1 MKLRRLF
8 LGSILALLLLLAI
21 AAALLFYASRSET
34 VLRWGIE
41 NFASRLPC
49 RLSLSGLQGAIVEPL
64 RIGQI
69 SCENEDFRVEAREVM
84 LDWSPWLLRRQQLDI
99 SSLRAASLVYRDK
112 QPAAGAEA
120 PPENLALPLSVRVA
134 ALEIG
139 ALSIER
145 DTEPLLFTDIRLAYE
160 GDALMHRLTLHKL
173 STEWGNVQG
182 DATLG
187 AVTPLPLQARLQ
199 VDSKHVADWP
209 VSAAIGLSGP
219 LQRLAATMEGKAG
232 ALVFSAQVELA
243 PFDDE
248 PVKSLLARSDALDLS
263 AFDARLPATALAVE
277 LRAQPRGFESL
288 SGEISLHN
296 PQPGPVDA
304 KRLPLRM
311 LHSKF
316 SASRDALT
324 LSDAVF
330 DLGTA
335 GEAAGL
341 ASYRDGVLQLDVDVK
356 SLDLRRLQG
365 SLRSTRLAGN
375 LRMEGDEQR
384 QRVAVRLREADLSFE
399 GEALIAQNRVQIERL
414 IARTGGAQASAS
426 GRIDLD
432 DAVSFALNGELR
444 SFDPARFGD
453 FPKADINGSLRAQ
466 GVLRPQWRAQI
477 DYRLARSRFRGET
490 LGGSGSL
497 AISPGRVRDAAL
509 RLSLGAN
516 AIELNGSFGSA
527 GDSMRFDLRA
537 PRLRAL
543 ESKID
548 GSLQAAGTLSGTP
561 SRPALNARFV
571 AERIVYDSYRIGRW
585 DGEARL
591 EQGEDPRLALNWQ
604 LKNLQRGKLALDK
617 LDVSA
622 DGSLSAHRIDLS
634 AQGDKVDAKAHLA
647 GAFQRETATW
657 RGQLVRFE
665 NSGEY
670 AFALLQPAALELAPE
685 RVQFAATRLRF
696 SETEIAFGDTAYL
709 DGVLTS
715 SGSVGGVRL
724 SRLLALLEKPPTL
737 DSTLVFGARWSLRA
751 GETLDANLAIARQSG
766 DIVIPG
772 EEPLA
777 MGLTETSLDVRVA
790 ANRIDARVAIK
801 GTRLSAQGR
810 AQTAAERR
818 DAGWGI
824 AGNAPLAIDAR
835 AEWTSIRALFALFV
849 GDAMTG
855 DGSLVLKVQSTG
867 TVAQPQLAGSLS
879 GDKLKFEQVASGVFL
894 RDGLLRASFGDDGL
908 SVSEFRIRGGEGSF
922 SAKGRLATREGRP
935 QVDLSWSAQ
944 KLTMVQHP
952 DLRLT
957 VSGAGT
963 MKADDKRIA
972 LAGRVAADRGRIEL
986 RAQTAPTLGSDVVV
1000 AGRKERVSA
1009 TERALKSELDL
1020 ALDLGPDFRIAG
1032 RGLEARLS
1040 GQLQLSSPGDAP
1052 LRAIGEI
1059 QVAEGSYAA
1068 YGRKLDVDKGVF
1080 FFSGPLDNPGLLIR
1094 ALRKN
1099 QPVEAGVEVTGT
1111 ARDPRIRLV
1120 SVPEVPDPE
1129 KLSWMVL
1136 GRAVESGSSQDAQAL
1151 QSSAVALAAGLG
1163 TSPLQRQLAGA
1174 VGLDELRVGVADDGS
1189 QGGVVA
1195 IGKRVSDKIY
1205 VTSEHSLSTAT
1216 NTLRISYQLSQ
1227 RWSLRTESGIT
1238 DAVDLFF
1245 TISFD

>member
-34 VLRWGIE
+34 VLRWGVE
-41 NFASRLPC
+41 TFASRLPC
-49 RLSLSGLQGAIVEPL
+49 RLSLSGLHGAIVEPL
-64 RIGQI
+64 RIEHL
-69 SCENEDFRVEAREVM
+69 SCENADYRVEAREIL
-84 LDWSPWLLRRQQLDI
+84 LDWSPWLLGRQQLDI
-99 SSLRAASLVYRDK
+99 SSLRAESLVYRDK
-112 QPAAGAEA
+112 QPAADARVLPAHLG
-120 PPENLALPLSVRVA
+120 LPLSVRVA
-134 ALEIG
+134 AIEIG
-139 ALSIER
+139 TLKIER
-145 DTEPLLFTDIRLAYE
+145 DAEALLFSDLHIAYE
-160 GDALMHRLTLHKL
+160 GDADMHRLTLQKL

-187 AVTPLPLQARLQ
+187 TVSPLPLQARLQ
-199 VDSKHVADWP
+199 IDSARIAHWPISVAID
-209 VSAAIGLSGP
+209 VSGP
-219 LQRLAATMEGKAG
+219 LQRLAATLEGKAG
-232 ALVFSAQVELA
+232 ALAFSAQADLA

-248 PVKSLLARSDALDLS
+248 PVKALQVLGDAVDLS
-263 AFDARLPATALAVE
+263 AFDARLPATALAFE
-277 LRAQPRGFESL
+277 LRAQSRGFDSL
-288 SGEISLHN
+288 SGEILVDN
-296 PQPGPVDA
+296 PQPGPVDK
-304 KRLPLRM
+304 KRLPLKT

-316 SASRDALT
+316 SASSAALT
-324 LSDAVF
+324 LNEAVF
-330 DLGTA
+330 DLGAA
-335 GEAAGL
+335 GEASGL
-341 ASYRDGVLQLDVDVK
+341 AGYRDGLLQLDVDVK
-356 SLDLRRLQG
+356 RLDLRQIHG
-365 SLRSTRLAGN
+365 SLRRTRLAGN
-375 LRMEGDEQR
+375 LRIEGGEQR
-384 QRVAVRLREADLSFE
+384 QRVAAHLREADLTFE
-399 GEALIAQNRVQIERL
+399 GEALIAQNRVHIERL
-414 IARTGGAQASAS
+414 IARTDGAQASVS
-426 GRIDLD
+426 GQIDLND
-432 DAVSFALNGELR
+432 SVSFALSGELR
-444 SFDPARFGD
+444 RFDPARFGD

-497 AISPGRVRDAAL
+497 AIAPGRVRGAAL
-509 RLSLGAN
+509 RLNLGAN
-516 AIELNGSFGSA
+516 AIELKGSFGSA
-527 GDSMRFDLRA
+527 GDSLRFDLRA
-537 PRLRAL
+537 PKLRAL
-543 ESKID
+543 DSGID
-548 GSLQAAGTLSGTP
+548 GSLQAAGTVSGTP
-561 SRPALNARFV
+561 SRLALDARFV
-571 AERIVYDSYRIGRW
+571 AERVAYDNYRIERW
-585 DGEARL
+585 TGEARL

-604 LKNLQRGKLALDK
+604 LKNIRRGKLALDK
-617 LDVSA
+617 LDLTA

-634 AQGDKVDAKAHLA
+634 AQGENVDAKAQLA
-647 GAFQRETATW
+647 GGFQRETATW
-657 RGQLVRFE
+657 RGQLARFE
-665 NSGEY
+665 NAGGY
-670 AFALLQPAALELAPE
+670 AFTLLQPAALELSPD
-685 RVQFAATRLRF
+685 RVRFTATRLRF
-696 SETEIAFGDTAYL
+696 SETEIEFGDSAYL

-724 SRLLALLEKPPTL
+724 SRLLAMLDSPPNM

-777 MGLTETSLDVRVA
+777 MGLTESSLEVRVA

-801 GTRLSAQGR
+801 GTRLSAQGS
-810 AQTAAERR
+810 AQTVAERR
-818 DAGWGI
+818 AAGWGI
-824 AGNAPLAIDAR
+824 AGNAPLVIDAR
-835 AEWTSIRALFALFV
+835 AEWESIRTLFALFA

-855 DGSLVLKVQSTG
+855 DGSMVLKLQSKG
-867 TVAQPQLAGSLS
+867 TVAQPQLAGTLT

-922 SAKGRLATREGRP
+922 RAKGRFATREGRP
-935 QVDLSWSAQ
+935 QVDLTWSAQ
-944 KLTMVQHP
+944 KLAVVQHP

-957 VSGAGT
+957 VSGAGSL
-963 MKADDKRIA
+963 KADDKRIA
-972 LAGRVAADRGRIEL
+972 LAGRLAADRGRVEL
-986 RAQTAPTLGSDVVV
+986 RAQTAPALGSDVVV

-1009 TERALKSELDL
+1009 TERALKAELDL

-1040 GQLQLSSPGDAP
+1040 GQLRLSSPGDAP

-1059 QVAEGSYAA
+1059 RVAEGDYAA
-1068 YGRKLDVDKGVF
+1068 YGRKLDVDEGVF
-1080 FFSGPLDNPGLLIR
+1080 FFSGPVDNPGLLIR
-1094 ALRKN
+1094 ALRRN

-1129 KLSWMVL
+1129 KLSWLVL

-1151 QSSAVALAAGLG
+1151 QSSAMALAAGLG
-1163 TSPLQRQLAGA
+1163 TTQLQRQLAGA
-1174 VGLDELRVGVADDGS
+1174 VGLDELRVGVSDDVS

-1205 VTSEHSLSTAT
+1205 VSSEHSLSTAT

-1238 DAVDLFF
+1238 DAVDLFY